1 MQQKE
6 ILSVLQTAPLF
17 ANVEQDVLAR
27 ILKERGATFKESAP
41 GELLRTDSA
50 PALGVLLKG
59 RASILSA
66 SEEKELILREIAQ
79 GEIFDAASLF
89 LKDPPPLSRIV
100 AKTPCTTLFLDV
112 ETIRRL
118 MSESPAFLDA
128 YLSFLADR
136 VQFLNAK
143 IRCYTA
149 GSAERRLA
157 LYLSDLET
165 DASGIAHIDIPLS
178 DLCEQLD
185 IGRAS
190 LYRAFGKLCEAGLIE
205 RTDRTVRITDP
216 SALLCYDA

>member
-6 ILSVLQTAPLF
+6 LLSILQTAPLF
-17 ANVEQDVLAR
+17 ANVERDVLAR
-27 ILKERGATFKESAP
+27 ILDARGVTLQESAP
-41 GELLRTDSA
+41 GEMLRSGNA
-50 PALGVLLKG
+50 PALGILLKG
-59 RASILSA
+59 RAAILSA
-66 SEEKELILREIAQ
+66 DEEKNLILREMTK

-100 AKTPCTTLFLDV
+100 AKTACTALFLDADAV
-112 ETIRRL
+112 RNL
-118 MSESPAFLDA
+118 MTSSPAFLDA

-157 LYLSDLET
+157 LFLADGDGETYTRTVSLS
-165 DASGIAHIDIPLS
+165 ALS
-178 DLCEQLD
+178 RVLD

-190 LYRAFGKLCEAGLIE
+190 LYRALEKLEQDALILHNG
-205 RTDRTVRITDP
+205 RRITVI
-216 SALLCYDA
+216 SKTKLLEKYQ

>member
-66 SEEKELILREIAQ
+66 SEEKELILRDLAR

-149 GSAERRLA
+149 GSAERRVALFLA
-157 LYLSDLET
+157 DGEGETYTHTVSLCALSRL
-165 DASGIAHIDIPLS
+165 
-178 DLCEQLD
+178 LD

-190 LYRAFGKLCEAGLIE
+190 LYRALEKLESESLITHNG
-205 RTDRTVRITDP
+205 RQITVISKTK
-216 SALLCYDA
+216 LLKYINH